1 MRHLQ
6 SGEDISDT
14 NIYYE
19 AIRNIS
25 LLFAEGEIVKI
36 INKFTFFQIE

>member
-1 MRHLQ
+1 MRNVQ
-6 SGEDISDT
+6 SGEEISDT
-14 NIYYE
+14 HIYYE
-19 AIRNIS
+19 AIRNIA